1 MKKSIAFL
9 ILTFA
14 GLAGS
19 FAQQAHQVAPFNCG
33 GGTCSGTTASIK
45 SPDPDRNGNNTLGQ
59 VFKQNAFG
67 LNYVTNSRVITT
79 RYNSG
84 TRSALPSVFSVINVS
99 PCSYS

>member
-33 GGTCSGTTASIK
+33 GGTRSGTPASIN
-45 SPDPDRNGNNTLGQ
+45 SPDPDRNGKNTLGQ
-59 VFKQNAFG
+59 GFNQTARG
-67 LNYVTNSRVITT
+67 INYITT
-79 RYNSG
+79 SRMITTPYNSG
-84 TRSALPSVFSVINVS
+84 PGSGLPFVFPVTTV
-99 PCSYS
+99 PP